1 MKKTH
6 KKVVG
11 LLSLGAVAGMTVF
24 AATLPSPS
32 ASATSTFTDTMVVR
46 VLGNAPDVTLL
57 QPGGNISVVG
67 PNQKLEF
74 NYENVKS
81 IKIALRHTSSVNGAV
96 TVVDDF
102 ADIDANN
109 VPGTFSEMLNLNDYG
124 YGTFEFTI
132 TAENENGV
140 MDVEAVVITYSQL
153 ESSMAIDNEDPS
165 KVTIKLDYEG
175 IGTPDHSDVKVTNAD
190 GDEVFAGAIVPPDDK
205 LEILFDEI
213 DGLVAGDY
221 TITVTSYDEYGNI
234 IYTKDYTYKYELA
247 AVPNTGSFFKDFN
260 VSKEDFLITG
270 LIMFFAISM
279 VGIGIIAK
287 RKH

>member
-46 VLGNAPDVTLL
+46 VLGNAPDVSLL
-57 QPGGNISVVG
+57 QPSGNVSVVG

-81 IKIALRHTSSVNGAV
+81 IRVALRHTSSVNGAV

-102 ADIDANN
+102 ADIDANG
-109 VPGTFSEMLNLNDYG
+109 VPGTFSEMLNLDDYG

-132 TAENENGV
+132 TAEDENGV
-140 MDVEAVVITYSQL
+140 MDVEAVTIKYSQL
-153 ESSMAIDNEDPS
+153 ESNLTTDSEDPS
-165 KVTIKLDYEG
+165 KVTVKLDYED
-175 IGTPDHSDVKVTNAD
+175 IGTPDHTDVKVISPD
-190 GDEVFAGAIVPPDDK
+190 GTEVFTGTIVPPDD
-205 LEILFDEI
+205 EIELSFDDIE
-213 DGLVAGDY
+213 GLAAGDY
-221 TITVTSYDEYGNI
+221 TIIVTSYDEYGNI
-234 IYTKDYTYKYELA
+234 IYTKDYAHKYELA

-270 LIMFFAISM
+270 LIMFFTISV
-279 VGIGIIAK
+279 VGVGIIAK
-287 RKH
+287 RKR